1 MAGKRQVLLG
11 RTNNRRSEL
20 QSVFKHDSFSFSA
33 IRGVYERSRAGFVE
47 RIFVGVA
54 SGFDGLADIR
64 YSVLSENRDD
74 GSWDTSETTE
84 TATERPERSAE
95 GTSPRRAARTDE
107 ETRDGE
113 MERHDEFFPTA
124 ESASLFDK

>member
-1 MAGKRQVLLG
+1 M
-11 RTNNRRSEL
+11 
-20 QSVFKHDSFSFSA
+20 
-33 IRGVYERSRAGFVE
+33 
-47 RIFVGVA
+47 GVA
-54 SGFDGLADIR
+54 SGFDGLADLG

-84 TATERPERSAE
+84 TATEGPERSAE